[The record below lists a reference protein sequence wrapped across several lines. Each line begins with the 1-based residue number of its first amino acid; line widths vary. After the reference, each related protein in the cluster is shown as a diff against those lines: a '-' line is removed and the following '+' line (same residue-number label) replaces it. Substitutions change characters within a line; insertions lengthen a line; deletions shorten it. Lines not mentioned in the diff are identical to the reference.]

1 MHRELFL
8 ERLIMLEVDCRCHGL
23 ADYPTE
29 ICHKLLSSSFCT
41 TNSANTTGSAGS
53 YGTNGIPVWTCSMV
67 YSCSEP
73 KSKLIAWGATCNRG
87 LIGISWCGMCRLQNL
102 NSPIRC
108 ALFVSGDSRC
118 SNLTFTW
125 DPYKLPW
132 SGVSLNS
139 FRIYF
144 SPSGAHVSYCDFSHL
159 LLAQPSQHDATN
171 LMNQCNYIQE
181 AHIV

>member
-1 MHRELFL
+1 MYRELFL

-87 LIGISWCGMCRLQNL
+87 LIGISGVECAVSRTWTALSDVLSLYQGTQDAAIWLLLGTPTNFPEVV
-102 NSPIRC
+102 SPWI
-108 ALFVSGDSRC
+108 VSG
-118 SNLTFTW
+118 FI
-125 DPYKLPW
+125 
-132 SGVSLNS
+132 
-139 FRIYF
+139 F
-144 SPSGAHVSYCDFSHL
+144 HL
-159 LLAQPSQHDATN
+159 LGLTYLTVISVISCLLSLVTMMPSI
-171 LMNQCNYIQE
+171 LWISV
-181 AHIV
+181 IIFRKPI